1 MELVKN
7 ATSNRAR
14 PFAST
19 VKITDTSGTMAI
31 RNAVVTTTVTS
42 RSVALRGPSTTR
54 EVRYTARAYTTAV
67 ATTARRGA
75 PPGQEQPAP
84 DHDGGAAEDRPRR
97 PGRKLAH
104 PLGDGRQRRL
114 EGALLRLPLRLGLGT
129 RAHQLAPE
137 NSRRRLTM

>member
-1 MELVKN
+1 M
-7 ATSNRAR
+7 

-19 VKITDTSGTMAI
+19 VKITDTSGTMAM

-67 ATTARRGA
+67 ATTARAMPRPARSSPPPTTTAVPPRIAHGA
-75 PPGQEQPAP
+75 
-84 DHDGGAAEDRPRR
+84 HDGSSPTRLR
-97 PGRKLAH
+97 
-104 PLGDGRQRRL
+104 DGRQRRL